1 MSPFDFVKQIQKGKQ
16 NLLIDEGA
24 EKGYVPFIIN
34 RALSL
39 HLDCLPWAQEMN
51 QRPGLD
57 KRLQHDYLMRTVR
70 SRNRPY
76 EKWMKRAP
84 KEDVLA
90 AIALKYE
97 CSMKVAVQY
106 TTLLSEQAKKE
117 LIQWAEP
124 VLGTP

>member
-1 MSPFDFVKQIQKGKQ
+1 MTPFDFVKQIQKGKQ
-16 NLLIDEGA
+16 NLLCDEGA
-24 EKGYVPFIIN
+24 EKGYVPFIVN

-39 HLDCLPWAQEMN
+39 HLDCLAWAQEMN

-57 KRLQHDYLMRTVR
+57 KRMQHDYLMRIVR
-70 SRNRPY
+70 PRNRRY
-76 EKWMKRAP
+76 EKWMKRPP
-84 KEDVLA
+84 KEEVLA

-97 CSMKVAVQY
+97 CSTKVAVQY
-106 TTLLSEQAKKE
+106 SALLSEQAKKE